1 MINNDVIEYWLCRS
15 CQKNDIYRHYVVSMN
30 KAELV
35 SIAEEY
41 RKKINVYRNAVVAGM
56 DKFPEAF
63 STIATPAEA
72 NKNMIY
78 ACQEILDSFCSLCC
92 ELNFLELLIQEIG
105 DEKQVESRSIQKAS

>member
-1 MINNDVIEYWLCRS
+1 MVSSYVIEYWLCRS
-15 CQKNDIYRHYVVSMN
+15 CQKNDIYRHYVLSMS

-41 RKKINVYRNAVVAGM
+41 RRKISIYRNAVMAGIG
-56 DKFPEAF
+56 KFPEAF

-92 ELNFLELLIQEIG
+92 ELNFLELLIREIG
-105 DEKQVESRSIQKAS
+105 DEKQIEPRPIQKAS